1 MPYELRKVHGGYKV
15 GHKGMSKTYSKKP
28 QSKAKAAA
36 QMRAI
41 YANTPKSHMK
51 EEVLHEEKQV
61 FLKHLLDASK
71 KKKIAEANAK
81 LYGGPLEKAA
91 AATRAMTSPGLRIKP
106 IPVAKPAG
114 MLRPGAGAKYGG
126 MAPKKYGGM

>member
-1 MPYELRKVHGGYKV
+1 LLVSAGESSMPYELRKVHGGYKV

-51 EEVLHEEKQV
+51 EEVLHEEKTQEPYERRS
-61 FLKHLLDASK
+61 AS
-71 KKKIAEANAK
+71 
-81 LYGGPLEKAA
+81 
-91 AATRAMTSPGLRIKP
+91 
-106 IPVAKPAG
+106 
-114 MLRPGAGAKYGG
+114 
-126 MAPKKYGGM
+126 